1 MATSIDPRTKIG
13 PVALKVADLA
23 RSEQFYSDVLG
34 MQALERGSGTLTMGA
49 AGISLLEL
57 EERPG
62 ARPKPTRATGL
73 YHFAILVPSR
83 EALGLSLR
91 RLAETEYPLQ
101 GAADHLV
108 SEALYLP
115 DPDGS
120 GIEIYRDRPREE
132 WTFREG
138 QVEMATDPLDLESL
152 LREAG
157 DQPFSGLPTETTM
170 GHVHLHVR
178 DLAEAEAFY
187 RGLLGF
193 DMMLRW
199 PPSALFMS
207 AGGYHHHIGLN
218 TWAGVGAPPPPED
231 AAGLKHF
238 TIELPDRSTHDST
251 VDRLRAAGVPVQED
265 ESGALIRDP
274 SQNGILL
281 RVA

>member
-1 MATSIDPRTKIG
+1 
-13 PVALKVADLA
+13 
-23 RSEQFYSDVLG
+23 
-34 MQALERGSGTLTMGA
+34 
-49 AGISLLEL
+49 
-57 EERPG
+57 
-62 ARPKPTRATGL
+62 
-73 YHFAILVPSR
+73 
-83 EALGLSLR
+83 
-91 RLAETEYPLQ
+91 
-101 GAADHLV
+101 
-108 SEALYLP
+108 
-115 DPDGS
+115 
-120 GIEIYRDRPREE
+120 
-132 WTFREG
+132 
-138 QVEMATDPLDLESL
+138 
-152 LREAG
+152 
-157 DQPFSGLPTETTM
+157 M